1 MTLSLWVQGTAGCVI
16 AARLS
21 EGGGAHVLLLEA
33 GSRHPS
39 PAMAVPAAWPS
50 LQGTS
55 ADWADTTV
63 PQAATGRP
71 MHRPRGRGLGG
82 SSAINAMN
90 FVRGQGAD
98 PQQRGHRYAGSAGH
112 VRRHATS

>member
-1 MTLSLWVQGTAGCVI
+1 VI

-21 EGGGAHVLLLEA
+21 EDEGARVLLLEA

-39 PAMAVPAAWPS
+39 PAMAVPRAWPS
-50 LQGTS
+50 LQGDS
-55 ADWADTTV
+55 GRLGRHHR
-63 PQAATGRP
+63 AAGRHRKT

-90 FVRGQGAD
+90 FVRGHGAD
-98 PQQRGHRYAGSAGH
+98 PQQRDGLVVAGRLLRCPW
-112 VRRHATS
+112 VRTFRSVVDCGRRPP